1 MRLTPAADTADAQR
15 RLFLAADLHDLAG
28 ATDRAVALLERAR
41 DQVPTGIERAAAL
54 VRLADVQDDPQS
66 SGPLYREALAEA
78 AGDDALTA
86 TIHTSLAL
94 SMAWSEGA
102 ERGLVHAREAVS
114 SASRTGDPE
123 IECRALAAY
132 GDWNFR
138 AGRGMQQAEMDRA
151 MTLERSLPSWPLDRG
166 PTDLFSRQL
175 VLVADLEAARELLHE
190 LYDAHATR
198 DNADGAS
205 TATWWLSLL
214 EWRAG
219 NWEAAERY
227 AADSFDVRTQLGQV
241 MPGDGFPVALV
252 AAHRGRVDEARAAA
266 ERDLADAEAMDIRIS
281 VSGSA
286 WILGFLELSLGDPS
300 AALSHLGRSYEL
312 RSAFMLEPGQRW
324 ELGDFLEALVGV
336 GELDRADDVIA
347 TWQERAE
354 KLDRASTLAILARSR
369 GLFLA
374 AQGDL
379 DGASASFQDAL
390 REHARTV
397 DPFQHAR
404 TLLALGATEQRAK
417 RRADARATLEA
428 ALAVFE
434 RLGSPLWAG
443 KARTELGRIGGRAP
457 SRGDLTASERRVA
470 VLVAEGK
477 TNREVATALFL
488 GERTVASHLTHIYAK
503 LGVRSRTELARR
515 LL

>member
-1 MRLTPAADTADAQR
+1 
-15 RLFLAADLHDLAG
+15 
-28 ATDRAVALLERAR
+28 
-41 DQVPTGIERAAAL
+41 
-54 VRLADVQDDPQS
+54 
-66 SGPLYREALAEA
+66 
-78 AGDDALTA
+78 
-86 TIHTSLAL
+86 
-94 SMAWSEGA
+94 
-102 ERGLVHAREAVS
+102 
-114 SASRTGDPE
+114 
-123 IECRALAAY
+123 
-132 GDWNFR
+132 
-138 AGRGMQQAEMDRA
+138 
-151 MTLERSLPSWPLDRG
+151 
-166 PTDLFSRQL
+166 
-175 VLVADLEAARELLHE
+175 
-190 LYDAHATR
+190 
-198 DNADGAS
+198 
-205 TATWWLSLL
+205 
-214 EWRAG
+214 
-219 NWEAAERY
+219 
-227 AADSFDVRTQLGQV
+227 
-241 MPGDGFPVALV
+241 
-252 AAHRGRVDEARAAA
+252 
-266 ERDLADAEAMDIRIS
+266 MDIRIS

-312 RSAFMLEPGQRW
+312 RSAFMLEPGQRL

-336 GELDRADDVIA
+336 GELERADEVIA

-404 TLLALGATEQRAK
+404 TLLALGATERRAK

-443 KARTELGRIGGRAP
+443 KARAELGRIGGRAP